1 MVDYNIAIPQQQ
13 LYQAPDPMQNF
24 LRMQQMEQMGAT
36 SRLRNMQAQNLLT
49 AQQQTAAER
58 AQAAAIEEEASGA
71 VRGGAS
77 PTEAAENLTRE
88 GKLGAAARI
97 SAHGKTLSEGQKAEL
112 DIVDNT
118 LKGFGYWSTHVR
130 SPEEAGS
137 LGAGMYNT
145 SRLRPF
151 FDSIGIKSAEQAAQK
166 FSTDFA
172 TDENAWRTGLAKLD
186 SPTLFSLRAAKQVAL
201 PGGGTG
207 TIDPNKPGVINESVI
222 REAGAPE
229 LTPSGGAG
237 AGRVNTYPVSPTRV
251 ANMNAAAGRT
261 GNAPIIDDGGLAAR
275 ADMGVNALAA
285 GQRQQ
290 PAVVGNAMAAPPA
303 PASPYGALV
312 QPPAARAPGVVGSR
326 EFAQRA
332 ADAEMAQ
339 AIKKAGLETAE
350 REQAKLNV
358 ATPEAARVKAV
369 AKEEFQK
376 NLANMAT
383 QIQELGQ
390 KGMLV
395 KTGETTFANRAKA
408 GLSDVSPGVTTLV
421 SPERGENVAALANLR
436 LSLLTALMAATGK
449 TSSQINSDFE
459 LKKNLDALSSPGQTI
474 KTITDTMNNLSE
486 QYGSGK
492 KYKVED
498 FTGGVAQNP
507 PSEVPTGRRSTT
519 PAAAPAKPTERPP
532 LSSFGG

>member
-36 SRLRNMQAQNLLT
+36 SRLRNMQAQNLLA

-112 DIVDNT
+112 DTVDNT
-118 LKGFGYWSTHVR
+118 LKGFGYWSAHVR

-151 FDSIGIKSAEQAAQK
+151 FESIGIKSPEQAAQK

-172 TDENAWRTGLAKLD
+172 TDENAWRTGIAKLD
-186 SPTLFSLRAAKQVAL
+186 APILFSLRAAKQVDL
-201 PGGGTG
+201 PGGGKG
-207 TIDPNKPGVINESVI
+207 TIDPNRPGVINESVI

-229 LTPSGGAG
+229 LTPGGGAG
-237 AGRVNTYPVSPTRV
+237 AGRVNTYPVNPTRV

-261 GNAPIIDDGGLAAR
+261 GGAPILDDGGLAAR

-290 PAVVGNAMAAPPA
+290 PAVVGNAMAAPVA
-303 PASPYGALV
+303 AASPYGALA
-312 QPPAARAPGVVGSR
+312 QPQAAPGVVGSR

-332 ADAEMAQ
+332 KDAELAQ
-339 AIKKAGLETAE
+339 AVKKAGLEAIA
-350 REQAKLNV
+350 REQATATVKGETETKTRQETAGRVLQVLNDPVIDDLIVKSTSGSLQRNV
-358 ATPEAARVKAV
+358 AGKIGAFGTSTSGMENIGRLNTIQESLLFRLANGKLGGGFTDKDTDTIRGMLGRIADPDTPANVRVKTLQDVRAMMQSV
-369 AKEEFQK
+369 A
-376 NLANMAT
+376 
-383 QIQELGQ
+383 
-390 KGMLV
+390 
-395 KTGETTFANRAKA
+395 TGENMTLAPAAGGKSRRA
-408 GLSDVSPGVTTLV
+408 
-421 SPERGENVAALANLR
+421 
-436 LSLLTALMAATGK
+436 TA
-449 TSSQINSDFE
+449 Q
-459 LKKNLDALSSPGQTI
+459 
-474 KTITDTMNNLSE
+474 
-486 QYGSGK
+486 
-492 KYKVED
+492 
-498 FTGGVAQNP
+498 
-507 PSEVPTGRRSTT
+507 
-519 PAAAPAKPTERPP
+519 PAAAASPAAAKAPAIGAVD
-532 LSSFGG
+532 GGYRFKGGDPSKVDSWEKM

>member
-36 SRLRNMQAQNLLT
+36 SRLRNMQAQNLLA

-77 PTEAAENLTRE
+77 PEQAAENLTRE

-112 DIVDNT
+112 DTVDNT

-186 SPTLFSLRAAKQVAL
+186 APTLFSLRAAKQVDL
-201 PGGGTG
+201 PGGGKG
-207 TIDPNKPGVINESVI
+207 TIYPNRPGVINESVI

-237 AGRVNTYPVSPTRV
+237 AGRVDTYRDP
-251 ANMNAAAGRT
+251 NLAARQDTQRRLGL
-261 GNAPIIDDGGLAAR
+261 PITVNDGGLVAR
-275 ADMGVNALAA
+275 ADTGAPVNALAA

-290 PAVVGNAMAAPPA
+290 PAVVGNAMAAPVA
-303 PASPYGALV
+303 AASPYGALV

-332 ADAEMAQ
+332 EEAKLQEAVR
-339 AIKKAGLETAE
+339 KAGFETVA
-350 REQAKLNV
+350 REQAKLDV
-358 ATPEAARVKAV
+358 ATPEKERVKAV
-369 AKEEFQK
+369 AKEGFATT
-376 NLANMAT
+376 LSNMVE
-383 QIQELGQ
+383 QIQELGK

-395 KTGETTFANRAKA
+395 KPGETDFANRVKA
-408 GLSDVSPGVTTLV
+408 NLSDVSPRTTTV
-421 SPERGENVAALANLR
+421 FSPERGENVSTYANLR
-436 LSLLTALMAATGK
+436 LSLLTALMDVTGK
-449 TSSQINSDFE
+449 TASQINSDTE
-459 LKKNLDALSSPGQTI
+459 LKLNLDALSSPGQPVKSI
-474 KTITDTMNNLSE
+474 ADTLNNLSQ
-486 QYGSGK
+486 QYGTGK

-498 FTGGVAQNP
+498 LTGGVEQNP
-507 PSEVPTGRRSTT
+507 PSEIPKGRRST
-519 PAAAPAKPTERPP
+519 APAKPPERPP
-532 LSSFGG
+532 LTIFERP